1 MATRSPAK
9 KTNTRKT
16 ARKPAR
22 QTAAKSARKTG
33 TRQTAA
39 KSTRKTARK
48 PARKTAAR
56 KTGTRQTAAKSA
68 RKPARKPVQPTKA
81 ETQRPPRLASL
92 NDKHFSSRLHQHFII
107 RPESGEP
114 IKAEL
119 VSVTRLGPRP
129 LARKGAARP
138 FGFSIV
144 LRTPQSNTYLPQHVY
159 SVEHSRL
166 GKHAIFLVPIG
177 PDEHGMRYEAIF
189 D

>member
-9 KTNTRKT
+9 KTNTHKT
-16 ARKPAR
+16 ARKPVHK
-22 QTAAKSARKTG
+22 TVTKS
-33 TRQTAA
+33 
-39 KSTRKTARK
+39 ARK
-48 PARKTAAR
+48 PARKTA
-56 KTGTRQTAAKSA
+56 TRQTAAKSA
-68 RKPARKPVQPTKA
+68 RKPARKPAQPTKA
-81 ETQRPPRLASL
+81 KTQRPPRLASL

-119 VSVTRLGPRP
+119 VSVTKLGPRP

-144 LRTPQSNTYLPQHVY
+144 LRTPQSDTYLPQHIY

-166 GKHAIFLVPIG
+166 GKHKIFLVPIG
-177 PDEHGMRYEAIF
+177 PDEHGMCYEAVF